1 MDIETLYALKAQ
13 YDRELMKAE
22 AKVEVVTDLI
32 NLAIAAQP
40 TAETTNDEV
49 DETEIETPELNY

>member
-1 MDIETLYALKAQ
+1 MDIETLYALKSR
-13 YDRELMKAE
+13 YDRELIKAE

-49 DETEIETPELNY
+49 DETEIETTELNY

>member
-1 MDIETLYALKAQ
+1 VDIETLYALKSR
-13 YDRELMKAE
+13 YDRELIKAE

-32 NLAIAAQP
+32 NLAIAAQA

-49 DETEIETPELNY
+49 NETEIETTELNY